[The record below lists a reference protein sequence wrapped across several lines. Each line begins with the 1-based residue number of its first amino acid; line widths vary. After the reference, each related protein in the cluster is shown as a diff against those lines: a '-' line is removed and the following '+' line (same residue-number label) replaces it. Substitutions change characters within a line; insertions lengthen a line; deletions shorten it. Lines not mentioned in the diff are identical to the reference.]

1 MLLEMVGLDRRFW
14 SYYPKELSGGMQQR
28 VAIVRALAL
37 DPPLLLMDEP
47 FGALDDL
54 TRKSMQMLLLDIWS
68 KTKKTILMVT
78 HSISEACFMSDR
90 VVVLSH
96 RPGRITRIITI
107 PLDRPRERSMT
118 DTKAFVRIC
127 GMVREALGSGGAP
140 EEDTSIKE

>member
-1 MLLEMVGLDRRFW
+1 
-14 SYYPKELSGGMQQR
+14 
-28 VAIVRALAL
+28 
-37 DPPLLLMDEP
+37 
-47 FGALDDL
+47 
-54 TRKSMQMLLLDIWS
+54 
-68 KTKKTILMVT
+68 MVT

-127 GMVREALGSGGAP
+127 GMVRGFRFGWGTGGRYFNQRVTYSFDWSW
-140 EEDTSIKE
+140 EFGVISRIVG